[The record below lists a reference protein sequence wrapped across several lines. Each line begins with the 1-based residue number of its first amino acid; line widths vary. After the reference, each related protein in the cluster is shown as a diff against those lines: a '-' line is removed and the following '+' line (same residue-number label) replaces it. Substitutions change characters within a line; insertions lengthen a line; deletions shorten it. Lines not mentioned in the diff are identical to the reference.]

1 MGLGTAGNLP
11 WQGDFAPGPEGTFGS
26 ADPRMRRV
34 EGSGCPALP
43 AQNPARFEH
52 NLRSI
57 AAEGARAP
65 GRTTPATWP
74 TEPPRDRPRHPRKHL
89 EPLAPPYDRRVSLPT
104 VRTAPSSTADASR
117 SAGPVAIPR
126 REETP
131 LLDVATTRRVEAR
144 ALAGLP
150 PMTLMERAGAAT
162 ARLAL
167 AVAPHARRI
176 WIACGPGNNG
186 GDGLVAAAALADG
199 PREVVVT
206 LDASPGRM
214 PTDASRALALARE
227 RGVRFAAEPP
237 PLDAQDLAVDAL
249 LGIGASRAPEEPL
262 AGRIAALN
270 ASPAM
275 RLAVDVP
282 SGLDADSGCLF
293 GSLAVNAHHTLT
305 FLTCKPGLFTARGRD
320 HAGAVWLDDLG
331 VEASEPPQA
340 WLGPCAAPPLPPRA
354 HADHKG
360 RFGDVLVVG
369 GAPGMAG
376 AALLAACA
384 AHAAGAGRVYL
395 APLDP
400 SLQAAALLVHPAL
413 MWRPLPDTGRP
424 EHWHDRVVAIGC
436 GGGQAVAAVLP
447 AALRDAPAV
456 VLDADAINA
465 IASDA
470 ALRRQLAAR
479 ARRGAATVLTP
490 HPLEAAR
497 LAGSDTGAVQA
508 DRLGT
513 AQAIADRFS
522 TTVVLK
528 GSGSVVAAPG
538 ERPWINATGSAA
550 LATAGTGDVLAGWI
564 AGRWAAMGGLAVG
577 PGSVGLLVR
586 EAVCLHGAAGQRWGA
601 SPARAADLV
610 EAMAALAGGGRPRG

>member
-1 MGLGTAGNLP
+1 M
-11 WQGDFAPGPEGTFGS
+11 
-26 ADPRMRRV
+26 
-34 EGSGCPALP
+34 
-43 AQNPARFEH
+43 
-52 NLRSI
+52 
-57 AAEGARAP
+57 
-65 GRTTPATWP
+65 
-74 TEPPRDRPRHPRKHL
+74 
-89 EPLAPPYDRRVSLPT
+89 
-104 VRTAPSSTADASR
+104 
-117 SAGPVAIPR
+117 
-126 REETP
+126 
-131 LLDVATTRRVEAR
+131 EAR
-144 ALAGLP
+144 ALAERPG
-150 PMTLMERAGAAT
+150 MVLMQRAGAAT

-167 AVAPHARRI
+167 AVAPHAGRI

-199 PREVVVT
+199 RREVVVT
-206 LDASPGRM
+206 LDASPDRM
-214 PTDASRALALARE
+214 TADAGQALALARG

-237 PLDAQDLAVDAL
+237 PLDRWDLAIDAL
-249 LGIGASRAPEEPL
+249 LGIGATRAPEEPL

-270 ASPAM
+270 ASAAV

-282 SGLDADSGCLF
+282 SGLDADTGRLF
-293 GSLAVNAHHTLT
+293 GALAVNAHHTLT

-331 VEASEPPQA
+331 VAGDEPPQA
-340 WLGPCAAPPLPPRA
+340 WLGPCAAARLPARA

-376 AALLAACA
+376 AALLAANA
-384 AHAAGAGRVYL
+384 AHAAGAGRVYV

-400 SLQAAALLVHPAL
+400 LLQAAALLAHPAL
-413 MWRPLPDTGRP
+413 MWRPLPRIDQREP
-424 EHWHDRVVAIGC
+424 WRDRVAALGC
-436 GGGQAVAAVLP
+436 GGGGAIAVVLP
-447 AALRDAPAV
+447 AALREAPAV

-470 ALRRQLAAR
+470 ALQRQLAAR

-497 LAGSDTGAVQA
+497 LLGSDTAQVQA
-508 DRLGT
+508 NRLGT
-513 AQAIADRFS
+513 ARAIADRFAA
-522 TTVVLK
+522 TVVLK
-528 GSGSVVAAPG
+528 GSGSIVASPG

-564 AGRWAAMGGLAVG
+564 AGRWAALGGPAANGQQLRQ
-577 PGSVGLLVR
+577 LVC
-586 EAVCLHGAAGQRWGA
+586 ESVCLHGEAGQGWGT

-610 EAMAALAGGGRPRG
+610 EAMAAMAGGRTRGCASDRPRSAAA